1 MLQRGRPFVIRLLC
15 SCGNIKMSAANGQD
29 DEKLRDNKFN
39 PSPDDISIKFRLLD
53 GNVTSLLFKKST
65 TLTLVYDKLDRG
77 FNSGGAIYTLSRL
90 IDKEEYDDLT
100 DRDEETLEELGI
112 REGSELIMVKTA

>member
-1 MLQRGRPFVIRLLC
+1 
-15 SCGNIKMSAANGQD
+15 MSAANGQD

-53 GNVTSLLFKKST
+53 GNVTSLVFKKST

-112 REGSELIMVKTA
+112 REGSELIMVKSP